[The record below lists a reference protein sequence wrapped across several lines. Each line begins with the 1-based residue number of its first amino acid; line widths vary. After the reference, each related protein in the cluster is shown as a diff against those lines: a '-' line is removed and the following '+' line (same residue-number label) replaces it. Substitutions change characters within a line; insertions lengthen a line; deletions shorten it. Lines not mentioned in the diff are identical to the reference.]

1 MLNEFLSK
9 KGIKISGQSLAFDYL
24 SFCRSINIKIID
36 DIISIGSSSEYN
48 RFLLQEE
55 IYSFLIKKCPEI
67 KYLNIRGTYEIV
79 YPPEAKA
86 RLESLCELT
95 CDTLIDPRYFY
106 RLAHICQQIQRI
118 NNNLNANHGTTKLIE
133 FQKNLKY
140 FGWVDDFIDDY
151 FHFDW
156 EQLEDPYT
164 EIFNILKKHAN
175 TLIHF
180 EISLYFDYFYSIN
193 YDYTF
198 LQYAL
203 LELHYLKILE
213 INSPRFLDNADFNEK
228 FEMVTYRDLEIIE
241 IDVIDI
247 YQVTCIIKNSL
258 YLKELW
264 INNFHIEKD
273 FFIYILITLIF
284 IEKITHI

>member
-1 MLNEFLSK
+1 
-9 KGIKISGQSLAFDYL
+9 
-24 SFCRSINIKIID
+24 
-36 DIISIGSSSEYN
+36 
-48 RFLLQEE
+48 
-55 IYSFLIKKCPEI
+55 
-67 KYLNIRGTYEIV
+67 
-79 YPPEAKA
+79 
-86 RLESLCELT
+86 
-95 CDTLIDPRYFY
+95 
-106 RLAHICQQIQRI
+106 LAHICQQIQRIVII

-164 EIFNILKKHAN
+164 EILNILKKHAN

-180 EISLYFDYFYSIN
+180 EISLHFDYLYSTN

-203 LELHYLKILE
+203 LELHNLKILE

-228 FEMVTYRDLEIIE
+228 LEMVTYRDLEIIE

-247 YQVTCIIKNSL
+247 CQVTCIIKSSL

-273 FFIYILITLIF
+273 FFNDDSLNFVNTICDNCFLIEYLSVPVFPLLENHF
-284 IEKITHI
+284 IEFERLLKKCQNLRSLNFKDA